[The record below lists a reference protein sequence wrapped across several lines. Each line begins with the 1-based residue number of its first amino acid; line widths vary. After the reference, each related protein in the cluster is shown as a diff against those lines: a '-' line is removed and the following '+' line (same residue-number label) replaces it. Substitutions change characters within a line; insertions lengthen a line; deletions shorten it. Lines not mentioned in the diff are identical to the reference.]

1 MFAEYKRLLNI
12 CYDTNSKIFN
22 MFDEGLFLES
32 TANKINLNLIF
43 EVLYRL
49 SLYCDVVNR
58 VLVFFQYVSDILC
71 SYVGSKIPC
80 FYTLV
85 YEVP

>member
-12 CYDTNSKIFN
+12 CYDTNSKIFS
-22 MFDEGLFLES
+22 MFSESLFLES
-32 TANKINLNLIF
+32 TADRINLDLMF

-58 VLVFFQYVSDILC
+58 VLVFFQYVSDMLC
-71 SYVGSKIPC
+71 SYV
-80 FYTLV
+80 
-85 YEVP
+85 EW